1 MDDSTDASD
10 RYKCEDCGVRTDTI
24 YESDKRRCYE
34 CFMWAIVRRST
45 DLVIT
50 PRPRPMKKHQEP
62 SIDQGFIPTPPLRY
76 GKSVGTLG
84 RMRDFFARQY
94 STKTGKASM
103 TTIVGTGA
111 ALLAGTITASAALPT
126 IVFAAL
132 AMLLRDGEAKRKQEN
147 GE

>member
-1 MDDSTDASD
+1 M
-10 RYKCEDCGVRTDTI
+10 C
-24 YESDKRRCYE
+24 
-34 CFMWAIVRRST
+34 
-45 DLVIT
+45 
-50 PRPRPMKKHQEP
+50 P
-62 SIDQGFIPTPPLRY
+62 SIDQTPIDVPPLRY
-76 GKSVGTLG
+76 GKPVGTLG

>member
-34 CFMWAIVRRST
+34 CFM
-45 DLVIT
+45 VIT

-103 TTIVGTGA
+103 TTIVATGA
-111 ALLAGTITASAALPT
+111 AVVAGTLTPAAALTP
-126 IVFAAL
+126 IVMAVL
-132 AMLLRDGEAKRKQEN
+132 AMLLRDGDAKRKQEN